1 MGFSIH
7 DNRYPTNN
15 NNFVSTRVH
24 HRFLVGSVLLV
35 FFSFPCCVL
44 FALFVFVLCYKYPML
59 PVSLNCPFLIAS
71 SVFSNVYSQYI
82 LLFKVNIF
90 DITQH
95 DETDFSDA
103 VVISIIRGW
112 AQDGKNE
119 RPVKSARI
127 RSRQIICYCQY
138 WLHFQILIMFHVFKT
153 PDYYF

>member
-1 MGFSIH
+1 M
-7 DNRYPTNN
+7 
-15 NNFVSTRVH
+15 
-24 HRFLVGSVLLV
+24 
-35 FFSFPCCVL
+35 
-44 FALFVFVLCYKYPML
+44 ML
-59 PVSLNCPFLIAS
+59 VSLNCPFLIAS

-119 RPVKSARI
+119 R
-127 RSRQIICYCQY
+127 
-138 WLHFQILIMFHVFKT
+138 L
-153 PDYYF
+153 

>member
-1 MGFSIH
+1 M
-7 DNRYPTNN
+7 
-15 NNFVSTRVH
+15 
-24 HRFLVGSVLLV
+24 LL
-35 FFSFPCCVL
+35 
-44 FALFVFVLCYKYPML
+44 
-59 PVSLNCPFLIAS
+59 VSLNCPFLIAS
-71 SVFSNVYSQYI
+71 SVFFNIYSQYI

-127 RSRQIICYCQY
+127 RRYKKSISGEEQFD
-138 WLHFQILIMFHVFKT
+138 LLGK
-153 PDYYF
+153 